1 MKNLARSLGL
11 ALALAGSTAAL
22 IAAAPPIKGN
32 WLGVIS
38 ATPEG
43 GHLRGNPRAENR
55 LVEFASYTCS
65 HCAEFETQSD
75 AALQLSFIKSGH
87 GSFEVRSFLRN
98 PIDVTASLMVQCG
111 PTAKVFG
118 NHSAM
123 LRSQAKWLRN
133 PSQAEA
139 ARWSQGDFTTRMRAI
154 AGDLKLYDVMIPR
167 GYTKVQLDQ
176 CLGNQALAAR
186 LSKQTDE
193 ASTKY
198 NIQGTP
204 SFLINGELVPGHDWA
219 TLSQRLKTLT
229 R

>member
-1 MKNLARSLGL
+1 MKTIARPLGL
-11 ALALAGSTAAL
+11 ALALAGSAAAL

-32 WLGVIS
+32 WLGVIA

-43 GHLRGNPRAENR
+43 GHVRGNPKAEVK
-55 LVEFASYTCS
+55 LVEYASYTCN
-65 HCAEFETQSD
+65 HCAHFETESD
-75 AALQLSFIKSGH
+75 AALQLSFIKNGR

-98 PIDVTASLMVQCG
+98 PIDITASLMVQCG
-111 PTAKVFG
+111 ATAKVFG

-139 ARWSQGDFTTRMRAI
+139 ARWSQGDFTSRMRAI
-154 AGDLKLYDVMIPR
+154 ASDLKLYDVMIPR

-193 ASTKY
+193 AASKY

-204 SFLINGELVPGHDWA
+204 SFLINGELVQGHDWA
-219 TLSQRLKTLT
+219 AVSQRLKALT

>member
-1 MKNLARSLGL
+1 MKTLARPIAI
-11 ALALAGSTAAL
+11 ALALAGSAAAL
-22 IAAAPPIKGN
+22 VAAAPPIKGN
-32 WLGVIS
+32 WLGVIA

-43 GHLRGNPRAENR
+43 GHIRGNPKAATK
-55 LVEFASYTCS
+55 LVEYASYTCN

-98 PIDVTASLMVQCG
+98 PIDVAASLMVQCG

-139 ARWSQGDFTTRMRAI
+139 TRWSQGDFPSRMRAI
-154 AGDLKLYDVMIPR
+154 ATDLKLYSVMIPR

-176 CLGNQALAAR
+176 CLGNQALATR
-186 LSKQTDE
+186 LAQQTDA
-193 ASTKY
+193 ASAKY
-198 NIQGTP
+198 NIAGTP
-204 SFLINGELVPGHDWA
+204 SFLINGELVQGHDWA
-219 TLSQRLKTLT
+219 AVSQRLKVLT